1 MTDAIVQVENITKQY
16 RGSSEP
22 AVSHLSLQIKEGS
35 VFGLLGPNGAGKS
48 TLVMMMCGLL
58 TPDSGSISL
67 FGMNVRNKG
76 AAIRKHV
83 GVAPQEIA
91 LFPTLTAYENLFYFG
106 RMYGLDAA
114 VIKERIE
121 SYLTTFDLR
130 EKADARVQTFS
141 GGMKRRLNLI
151 AALLHQPKVIILDE
165 PTAGVDIQSRNVI
178 LDFLVDL
185 AAKKTTII
193 YSSHFLA
200 EAQRIC
206 THVAIIDAGKLV
218 AEGTPEA
225 VIGKNPG
232 GDTLEQVFLK
242 LTGKNIRD

>member
-1 MTDAIVQVENITKQY
+1 MTNAIVQVRNITKQY
-16 RGSSEP
+16 RGSHHP
-22 AVSHLSLQIKEGS
+22 AVSDLSLEITEGS

-58 TPDSGSISL
+58 APDDGSISL

-76 AAIRKHV
+76 VAIRTQV

-106 RMYGLDAA
+106 RMYGLDGA
-114 VIKERIE
+114 VIKDRIDT
-121 SYLTTFDLR
+121 YLTTFDLK
-130 EKADARVQTFS
+130 EKANDRVQTFS

-151 AALLHQPKVIILDE
+151 AALLHQPKLIILDE
-165 PTAGVDIQSRNVI
+165 PTSGVDVQSRNVI

-185 AAKKTTII
+185 ATKKTTII

-200 EAQRIC
+200 EAERIC
-206 THVAIIDAGKLV
+206 THLAILDAGKLIV
-218 AEGTPEA
+218 AGTPDQVME
-225 VIGKNPG
+225 KNLG
-232 GDTLEQVFLK
+232 NDNLEQVFLT